1 VTKLAGLFTFLVF
14 SYFRETSYVLSKCC
28 TSVGSGSI
36 YTSSGKSKKI
46 LITVFVLLLQLS
58 LSLSHTHIWLVPR
71 WTSWVNF
78 AVQCAMQMPVLAPDT
93 PSELTNGMDWIR
105 IMLLEFEFRA
115 TLRPKREKGTGLPVI
130 CVHQNKICETLLANG
145 DYVGQ
150 KAWSMHLHNSQS
162 SMCCV

>member
-58 LSLSHTHIWLVPR
+58 LSLSLSLSHTHIWL
-71 WTSWVNF
+71 
-78 AVQCAMQMPVLAPDT
+78 QMPVLAPDT

>member
-1 VTKLAGLFTFLVF
+1 
-14 SYFRETSYVLSKCC
+14 
-28 TSVGSGSI
+28 
-36 YTSSGKSKKI
+36 
-46 LITVFVLLLQLS
+46 
-58 LSLSHTHIWLVPR
+58 
-71 WTSWVNF
+71 
-78 AVQCAMQMPVLAPDT
+78 MQMPVLAPDT

-162 SMCCV
+162 SMCGV